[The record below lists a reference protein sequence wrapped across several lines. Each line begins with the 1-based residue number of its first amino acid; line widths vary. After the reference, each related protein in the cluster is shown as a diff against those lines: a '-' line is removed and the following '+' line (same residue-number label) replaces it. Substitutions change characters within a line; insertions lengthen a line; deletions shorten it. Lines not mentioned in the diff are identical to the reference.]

1 MNRFAIDNNHREL
14 IGLLAWLFVSI
25 GLADTISDARNATDR
40 RERALR
46 GMAEPM
52 TLSRRLYKLIA
63 ALLKPVESA
72 TRRLIIALA
81 ATLPPPRLKPSE
93 MVAPQGAA
101 DPPPRADGAG
111 RADAPETPLK
121 PSVPRFSLH
130 DSARFK
136 CFLRDASVPVVPFDR
151 SRFEAD
157 PDAGFVQVTD
167 RHLMRRIA
175 ALAFALDD
183 LEAHA
188 RRFARWRA
196 RSKLGLTSR
205 KSPLRPIAPGSPP
218 PSRRKSAWKP
228 EHHILAETHSLAR
241 YALTYGFIDTS

>member
-52 TLSRRLYKLIA
+52 TLSRRLHKLIA
-63 ALLKPVESA
+63 AMLKPVESA

-81 ATLPPPRLKPSE
+81 AMLPPPRLKPSE
-93 MVAPQGAA
+93 VVVAPDQAE
-101 DPPPRADGAG
+101 PPPRADDAG
-111 RADAPETPLK
+111 RAAEPRP
-121 PSVPRFSLH
+121 PRFCLFDSL
-130 DSARFK
+130 RFK
-136 CFLRDASVPVVPFDR
+136 CFLRDASETVVPFDR
-151 SRFEAD
+151 SRFGLD
-157 PDAGFVQVTD
+157 PDAGFAQVTD

-183 LEAHA
+183 LEACA
-188 RRFARWRA
+188 KRFARWHA
-196 RSKLGLTSR
+196 RSKLGLTRR
-205 KSPLRPIAPGSPP
+205 KWPLRPIAPGRPP
-218 PSRRKSAWKP
+218 PSRRKSAWAP
-228 EHHILAETHSLAR
+228 EHHILAETDSLAR
-241 YALTYGFIDTS
+241 HALTYGFIDSS

>member
-52 TLSRRLYKLIA
+52 TLSRRLHKLIA

-93 MVAPQGAA
+93 TVVPHDTA

-111 RADAPETPLK
+111 LAPETP
-121 PSVPRFSLH
+121 PPNPRFGLH

-136 CFLRDASVPVVPFDR
+136 CFLRYASEPVVPFDR
-151 SRFEAD
+151 SRFGAD
-157 PDAGFVQVTD
+157 PDAGFAPVTD

-228 EHHILAETHSLAR
+228 EHHILAETDSLAR
-241 YALTYGFIDTS
+241 YALNYGFIDTS